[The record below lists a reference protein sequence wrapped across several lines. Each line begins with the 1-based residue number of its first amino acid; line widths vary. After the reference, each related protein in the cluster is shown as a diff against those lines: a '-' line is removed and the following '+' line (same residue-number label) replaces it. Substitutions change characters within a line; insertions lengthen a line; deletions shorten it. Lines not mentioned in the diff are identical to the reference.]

1 MPPSTDPSAP
11 TQPSALRIPD
21 DVWFVVLERNELS
34 YADLKRFSRVCKRF
48 HEYEQDPS
56 LDTRF
61 FRSPPVD
68 KLEKGQSVTFH
79 PALDKTNLVCMSV
92 DDASIFVDDASEKN
106 GYRDV
111 RVVDYP
117 CADEYAT
124 SPASKIVSLNMGEGV
139 AVVKDSGVTVRD
151 VVEASATMWSS
162 KPPLYIREEIAE
174 MYLPLDPDYDLD
186 TVTWRDTLV
195 DHCFYEGM
203 NLATVP
209 RADGVVV
216 LHPHGFGSRVG
227 VVSRLCRDIHTFSLL
242 PFSGFLTPL
251 GLYLRRV

>member
-1 MPPSTDPSAP
+1 MQSSTDTCAP
-11 TQPSALRIPD
+11 TQPPALRVPA

-56 LDTRF
+56 LDIRL

-68 KLEKGQSVTFH
+68 KLKKGQSVAFH
-79 PALDKTNLVCMSV
+79 LALDKTNLVCTSV
-92 DDASIFVDDASEKN
+92 DDARVFIADASEKN
-106 GYRDV
+106 GYRAV

-124 SPASKIVSLNMGEGV
+124 SPASTVVTVNMGKGV

-186 TVTWRDTLV
+186 TVTWRDTLG

-216 LHPHGFGSRVG
+216 LHPHGFGSSAG
-227 VVSRLCRDIHTFSLL
+227 SAHHDTHAFSLL
-242 PFSGFLTPL
+242 PFVAPL
-251 GLYLRRV
+251 CLYLRRG